1 MASSN
6 KCKKNT
12 TNEMTKKTA
21 NGAIKFD
28 LVYVDC
34 PWKYYGS
41 STKNAAA
48 GKHYKLMG
56 QDSLKSLPVKSVL
69 NKKAAVF
76 MWATCP
82 RLDYAIEV
90 MKAWGLHYRG
100 VAFVWVK
107 TRKKDN
113 GIINGQGV
121 PPTFTKPTTEL
132 LLLGTTKKTG
142 RMIPLRKFNTP
153 QVILSPRGE
162 HSEKP
167 EIFRKK
173 IEETLKPPYTKLE
186 MFARRVTPG
195 WTAIGDS
202 INGDDIFVALAK
214 LNGTYQP

>member
-1 MASSN
+1 M
-6 KCKKNT
+6 KTT
-12 TNEMTKKTA
+12 TNTS
-21 NGAIKFD
+21 NKFD
-28 LVYVDC
+28 LLYVDC

-48 GKHYKLMG
+48 GKHYPLMA
-56 QDSLKSLPVKSVL
+56 QDALKTLPVRSIL

-107 TRKKDN
+107 TRKSDN
-113 GIINGQGV
+113 AIINGQGV

-142 RMIPLRKFNTP
+142 RMIPLKKFNTP
-153 QVILSPRGE
+153 QVVLAPRGG

-167 EIFRKK
+167 EIFRKL
-173 IEETLKPPYTKLE
+173 IEQTLKPPYNKLE
-186 MFARRVTPG
+186 MFARKTTPG
-195 WTAIGDS
+195 WTSIGDG
-202 INGDDIFVALAK
+202 IDGVDIRTALAK
-214 LNGTYQP
+214 LQES